1 MKVERLSHKSG
12 EMIISPQ
19 ILDSVEQVIL
29 NVKSTFRKNGVS
41 AIKEEILK
49 GLYTIG
55 WSEEVQIDNT
65 SKVTITSM
73 FERIGLCL
81 QTGNVGRMYA
91 DLIKLQT
98 LSVNDVISSGIM
110 VVPDKKAAK
119 SLGSNIVNSDRLMR
133 ELSIYKLVISLP
145 LVIISFGE

>member
-1 MKVERLSHKSG
+1 MNVEQLSHKSG
-12 EMIISPQ
+12 EMVIPAQ

-29 NVKSTFRKNGVS
+29 NVKLPFRKNGVS
-41 AIKEEILK
+41 AIKDEILK
-49 GLYTIG
+49 GLYAAG

-73 FERIGLCL
+73 FEKFGLCL

-98 LSVNDVISSGIM
+98 LFVNDVISAGIM
-110 VVPDKKAAK
+110 AVPDKKAAR

-133 ELSIYKLVISLP
+133 ELSIYKSVISLP
-145 LVIISFGE
+145 LVIISFGK

>member
-12 EMIISPQ
+12 EMVIPIQ
-19 ILDSVEQVIL
+19 ILDSVEQAIL
-29 NVKSTFRKNGVS
+29 NVRSPFRKNGVS
-41 AIKEEILK
+41 DIKDEILK
-49 GLYTIG
+49 GLYSAG

-73 FERIGLCL
+73 FEKIGLCL

-98 LSVNDVISSGIM
+98 LFVNDVISAGTM
-110 VVPDKKAAK
+110 VVLDIDAARQ
-119 SLGSNIVNSDRLMR
+119 LGSNMANSDRLMR
-133 ELSIYKLVISLP
+133 ELPIYKSVISLP
-145 LVIISFGE
+145 LVIMSFGT